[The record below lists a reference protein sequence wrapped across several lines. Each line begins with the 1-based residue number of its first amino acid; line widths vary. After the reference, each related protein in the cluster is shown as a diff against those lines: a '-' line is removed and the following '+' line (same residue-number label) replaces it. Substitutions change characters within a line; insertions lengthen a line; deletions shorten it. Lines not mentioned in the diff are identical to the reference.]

1 MRASMARED
10 DASELVAQHATEA
23 PPPGGDEAAPTAA
36 TESAATGSGRGAM
49 LVTAGILF
57 SRLFGLARQRVI
69 GHYFGIGPLA
79 DVITAAFR
87 IGNITQNLL
96 GEGTLAASFIPVY
109 AKTRAAGQRAE
120 ATRFA
125 LTALGFLL
133 LAAGAASAAGVA
145 LAPAL
150 TLVLAPGFEGE
161 RLALTTNAVRVLFPM
176 TALSVLAAW
185 GLGVLSAHRR
195 FFLAYVA
202 PAVLS
207 AVQIA
212 ALIVFGEALGQRGE
226 PLLAALVWSALAG
239 AVLQLALLL
248 PAARALLG
256 ELRPRLERDNPHL
269 REAVARL
276 PSALLGRGVIQLSG
290 LVDFALVSL
299 LGTGAQAS
307 MNAAQM
313 IYFLPMAILGTGEA
327 AAALPDMASDT
338 ADEDVERRNARL
350 RARLGASL
358 ARVTTLTVPATLVLA
373 LLGGEV
379 IRVALQSGKFDEAAT
394 ERVRE
399 IVFAYAF
406 ALLGNASARVL
417 TTTSWAIGDTRT
429 PARYAI
435 WRVVASTVCSLI
447 LMQWLGVVGVVL
459 GAVVAAW
466 VETFALGHKL
476 RQQIGGLGLERV
488 PFARI
493 AVLGGVSIAPALLA
507 QWALPAAFARTF
519 VGSLLVLAAFGV
531 AFSVAAPALGLFDVR
546 SLLRRG
552 ARR

>member
-1 MRASMARED
+1 MDRED
-10 DASELVAQHATEA
+10 DASALVAEHAIEA
-23 PPPGGDEAAPTAA
+23 PVPGAIAAAEGAA
-36 TESAATGSGRGAM
+36 IGSGRGAM

-57 SRLFGLARQRVI
+57 SRLFGLVRQRII
-69 GHYFGIGPLA
+69 GHYFGIGPFA

-87 IGNITQNLL
+87 VGNITQNLL
-96 GEGTLAASFIPVY
+96 GEGTLSASFIPVY
-109 AKTRAAGQRAE
+109 ARTRAAGRSEE

-133 LAAGAASAAGVA
+133 FAVGAASAIGVA
-145 LAPAL
+145 LAPVL
-150 TLVLAPGFEGE
+150 TRLIAPGFEGE
-161 RLALTTNAVRVLFPM
+161 PLALTTSAVRVLFPM
-176 TALSVLAAW
+176 TALLVLSAW
-185 GLGVLSAHRR
+185 ALGVLNAHRR

-202 PAVLS
+202 PVVWS
-207 AVQIA
+207 AAQIA
-212 ALIVFGEALGQRGE
+212 ALVIFGEGLGRRGE

-239 AVLQLALLL
+239 AVLQLLLLL

-256 ELRPRLERDNPHL
+256 ALRPHFDRADPRL

-276 PSALLGRGVIQLSG
+276 PNALLGRGVIQLSG
-290 LVDFALVSL
+290 IVDFALVSFF
-299 LGTGAQAS
+299 GTGAQAA

-338 ADEDVERRNARL
+338 AEADVERRNARL
-350 RARLGASL
+350 RARLGGSL

-379 IRVALQSGKFDEAAT
+379 IRVALQSGKFDAAAT
-394 ERVRE
+394 ERVRA
-399 IVFAYAF
+399 IVLAYAF

-435 WRVVASTVCSLI
+435 WRVVASTIGSLI
-447 LMQWLGVVGVVL
+447 LMQWLEVVGVVL
-459 GAVVAAW
+459 GAVIAAW
-466 VETFALGHKL
+466 VETFALGWKL
-476 RQQIGGLGLERV
+476 RKQIGGLGLEHV

-493 AVLGGVSIAPALLA
+493 AALGAASIAPAFLVR
-507 QWALPAAFARTF
+507 WALPAEFAQSF
-519 VGSLLVLAAFGV
+519 VGSSLVLAAFGA
-531 AFSVAAPALGLFDVR
+531 AFALAAPALGLFDLR
-546 SLLRRG
+546 SLLRR
-552 ARR
+552 RRR